1 MKKRVSPITTALVL
15 IVVIGVVLGLYTR
28 GLLGGKKG
36 EEGGGGGGGAG
47 AEPVPPTGLPT
58 VAVTTFVG
66 WSGPGLADGTGWD
79 AEFNGP
85 SGIAV
90 AADGSLYV
98 ADSRNH
104 RLRRITP
111 DGTVTTV
118 AGAGPVDCMPGGFA
132 DGPADRARLFNPT
145 GIAVASDGIV
155 YFADTG
161 NHRIRALKDGV
172 VTTVAG
178 GPTEADDLGFEQ
190 GGYQDGPAA
199 EARFRS
205 PGDVAIE
212 PTGGI
217 LVADLGNNALRR
229 VAADGS
235 VSTVR
240 SGGQLKSP
248 TGLVFFGASSFAVAD
263 PGAGVL
269 LETIALPKLSGRA
282 RAGIASKRPTGVC
295 PLGEGALAVADAEW
309 NAVFGVTPTRSVL
322 LAGVLP
328 PTPVLGHTDGTGAEA
343 RFFRPCAVV
352 YANSKLY
359 VADFGNNCIRA
370 LTIPP
375 DWAIPPVEDDEA
387 QIRRER
393 RRRWRQRES
402 DGAENR
408 DQRPGE
414 DVRRWRPGAQTD

>member
-1 MKKRVSPITTALVL
+1 MKKRVSPIITALVL
-15 IVVIGVVLGLYTR
+15 IVVIGVVLGLYTK

-36 EEGGGGGGGAG
+36 EEGGGGGGGMAT
-47 AEPVPPTGLPT
+47 EPVPPTGLPT
-58 VAVTTFVG
+58 VAVTTVAG
-66 WSGPGLADGTGWD
+66 WTGPGLADGTGWD
-79 AEFNGP
+79 AKFNGP
-85 SGIAV
+85 SGIAA

-104 RLRRITP
+104 RLRRVTP

-132 DGPADRARLFNPT
+132 DGAADQARLFNPT
-145 GIAVASDGIV
+145 GIAVAPDGTV

-161 NHRIRALKDGV
+161 NHRIRALRNGE

-190 GGYQDGPAA
+190 GGYRDGAAA
-199 EARFRS
+199 EALFRS
-205 PGDVAIE
+205 PGDLAVE
-212 PTGGI
+212 PTGAI

-235 VSTVR
+235 VSTVA
-240 SGGQLKSP
+240 GGTRLKSP
-248 TGLVFFGASSFAVAD
+248 TGLAFLGASSFAVAD
-263 PGAGVL
+263 PEAGVL
-269 LETIALPKLSGRA
+269 LETEALPQLFART
-282 RAGIASKRPTGVC
+282 RAGIAPKVPTGVC
-295 PLGEGALAVADAEW
+295 AINDGALAVADAEW
-309 NAVFGVTPTRSVL
+309 HAVFGLTPTRSVL
-322 LAGVLP
+322 LAGILP
-328 PTPVLGHTDGTGAEA
+328 PVPAPDHRDGTGASA
-343 RFFRPCAVV
+343 RFSHPCAVV
-352 YANSKLY
+352 YANSRLY
-359 VADFGNNCIRA
+359 VTDFSNNCIRA

-375 DWAIPPVEDDEA
+375 DWAVPPVEDDEA

-408 DQRPGE
+408 DQRPGQ
-414 DVRRWRPGAQTD
+414 DVRRWRPGTQAD